1 MLIQQ
6 VSVPE
11 LAKGPVRTRAGVSL
25 RPCLAPALDAM
36 GRIPSEKV
44 KGLVVYSFW
53 SSRPQARASLLPLPP
68 CPLLPQ
74 GFMEIQQ

>member
-1 MLIQQ
+1 M
-6 VSVPE
+6 SVPE

-44 KGLVVYSFW
+44 KGLVVYSVLVQP
-53 SSRPQARASLLPLPP
+53 SPGQGVPVASPALPSATSGFHGNTTVDPP
-68 CPLLPQ
+68 
-74 GFMEIQQ
+74 